1 MRRATGD
8 AFTRPSPFPSEDF
21 SRVAVPAAA

>member
-8 AFTRPSPFPSEDF
+8 AFTRPSPFPFEVF
-21 SRVAVPAAA
+21 SRVAVPAPA